1 MPFVHRHEELWQVF
15 RVKADHMREILLSQ
29 NPIANIRPSRSP
41 YAWLLVSAFAFDL
54 KYFGANTI
62 TLGRMFPQ
70 HIQDAAVQGFI
81 KVELADISALD
92 DVLCGPSLSEERRD
106 DSTGK
111 AQLEIAEDGFK
122 ETQSPTSPVITCIRA
137 TKA

>member
-1 MPFVHRHEELWQVF
+1 
-15 RVKADHMREILLSQ
+15 
-29 NPIANIRPSRSP
+29 
-41 YAWLLVSAFAFDL
+41 
-54 KYFGANTI
+54 
-62 TLGRMFPQ
+62 MFPQ